1 MNFEFSIICCVTITW
16 ALYKKCYRGE
26 REKKILTT
34 APQANLNFNTQF
46 HSIFSKC
53 ITILI
58 TTLRIKFIQCAIT
71 DVNATKW
78 NTPFYAQVKFQQ
90 NILVTNIYDKHA
102 IWPRQ
107 YPTHNLK

>member
-1 MNFEFSIICCVTITW
+1 MLS
-16 ALYKKCYRGE
+16 RGE
-26 REKKILTT
+26 KKKLLTT
-34 APQANLNFNTQF
+34 APQANLNFNTPF

-58 TTLRIKFIQCAIT
+58 TTLRFKFIQCAIT